1 MLSSSF
7 REFASTAGLNSIC
20 VGSRNDSSPKL
31 HFVVVVVVEFVLVQ
45 MMNNCYQFGSF
56 LLVHFYLEREHLM
69 GIELELPSLNE
80 LTKGKRYDIP
90 LNFVILS

>member
-1 MLSSSF
+1 MILHQ
-7 REFASTAGLNSIC
+7 
-20 VGSRNDSSPKL
+20 KL

-90 LNFVILS
+90 LKLAKFIKIAIEKCDW